1 MASADVMAIT
11 KWSIS
16 GSENEPRCGR
26 GVDPRAT
33 APALAMLH
41 LTRFQEFKVP
51 STFSH
56 ILFET
61 ADEVIP
67 DGHAE
72 AIRLSLIAGPIRW
85 LVGFTSAPLL
95 RFQSGR

>member
-1 MASADVMAIT
+1 VASADVMAIT

-51 STFSH
+51 STFGQV
-56 ILFET
+56 LFET
-61 ADEVIP
+61 VDKVIP
-67 DGHAE
+67 DGHAKMPFVGVCHRRLE
-72 AIRLSLIAGPIRW
+72 LPEEIRP
-85 LVGFTSAPLL
+85 
-95 RFQSGR
+95 